1 MESKVVSFLFL
12 VILITISFSSSAV
25 DVTPQSDLKI
35 YEISPF
41 PYPKT
46 DMEYICIYNP
56 SNLEIELSGYSI
68 TDFEG
73 RLNLVGSIKPQEKI
87 YIAENISSFE
97 RFMGFSPHYTFSSL
111 KMVGEFSLGNLG
123 DEVALIR
130 RDKLVD
136 LVIYGNSDY
145 HGNGWSGK
153 GIPLT
158 QGHILRRK
166 SLEDTDTPMDWSN
179 YHVIGQSDLQRKKF
193 KVKMEIFPYPD
204 EWKEVLRFVKK
215 ARKEIEI
222 EAYTLWSD
230 KFANLLVSKIREGVR
245 VKILLEG
252 QPVGGIPQQE
262 KYWIHKIWKNG
273 GEIRFMI
280 NDPPNGS
287 FDRYVYL
294 HSKLIIRDS
303 SHVLIS
309 TENFGESSLRVCGNR
324 GYGVIIQNE
333 NFACYM
339 ENMFLND
346 WKNLQDIRE
355 YRGEFSDVQ
364 YYPHNIFEFRSKVF
378 RSINLT
384 AEILP
389 VIAPDFSLEA
399 FYEFVSS
406 QNNLEV
412 EAPYIGEEIWK
423 RIENKT
429 TMVLVAHRNLAELGN
444 FTLFDGNAHRILSL
458 HAKLIV
464 GDSAVLVGSMNFNLF
479 SMKNNREVSLIIES
493 KALVNYFHRILKYDL
508 ENEKPEAVMHITKV
522 SKGIILNFSRSIGH
536 ILRCRVYVDGK
547 LVYEGKNLTIF
558 LDLSGRHSIRGEV
571 VDDMGR
577 VDSVETNIDLRRE
590 EKKMLFDYR
599 ILLLLIVLA
608 LFFYKIWK
616 NHG

>member
-1 MESKVVSFLFL
+1 MEGKIVSLLFV
-12 VILITISFSSSAV
+12 VILSTIYFYSSAV
-25 DVTPQSDLKI
+25 DATPPSDLKI
-35 YEISPF
+35 YEVSPF

-56 SNLEIELSGYSI
+56 LNLEVELSNYSI

-73 RLNLVGSIKPQEKI
+73 RLYLVGKIKPQEKI
-87 YIAENISSFE
+87 YIAENRSSFE
-97 RFMGFSPHYTFSSL
+97 RFMGFSPQYTFSSL
-111 KMVGEFSLGNLG
+111 KMVGEFSLRNFG
-123 DEVALIR
+123 DEVALIK

-136 LVIYGNSDY
+136 LVVYGDSNY

-153 GIPLT
+153 GVSLT

-166 SLEDTDTPMDWSN
+166 SLEDTNTAMDWSN

-204 EWKEVLRFVKK
+204 EWREVLRFVKG

-222 EAYTLWSD
+222 EAYTMWSN
-230 KFANLLVSKIREGVR
+230 KFANLLISKIREGVR

-252 QPVGGIPQQE
+252 HPVGGIPQEE
-262 KYWIHKIWKNG
+262 KYLVHKIWEKG

-294 HSKLIIRDS
+294 HSKFIIRDS

-309 TENFGESSLRVCGNR
+309 TENFGESSLRECGNR
-324 GYGVIIQNE
+324 GYGVIIQDRD
-333 NFACYM
+333 FACYM
-339 ENMFLND
+339 QNMFLND

-355 YRGEFSDVQ
+355 YRGEFSDVE
-364 YYPHNIFEFRSKVF
+364 YHPHNIFELRSKVF

-389 VIAPDFSLEA
+389 VIAPDFSIEA
-399 FYEFVSS
+399 FYEFINS

-412 EAPYIGEEIWK
+412 EAPYIGEEIWE

-429 TMVLVAHRNLAELGN
+429 SMVLVGDRNLAEHGN
-444 FTLFDGNAHRILSL
+444 FKLFDGDAHHILSL

-493 KALVNYFHRILKYDL
+493 RTLVNYFHRILKYDM
-508 ENEKPEAVMHITKV
+508 ENEEPHVVMLITKF
-522 SKGIILNFSRSIGH
+522 SDGIILNFSRSIGP
-536 ILRCRVYVDGK
+536 ILKCRVYVDGK
-547 LVYEGKNLTIF
+547 LVYEGENLTIF
-558 LDLSGRHSIRGEV
+558 LHLSGRHSIRGEV
-571 VDDMGR
+571 VDNMGR
-577 VDSVETNIDLRRE
+577 VDSVETNIDLRK

-599 ILLLLIVLA
+599 IFLLLILLA
-608 LFFYKIWK
+608 LFFYKVWK
-616 NHG
+616 DHG